1 MGISSVKNNLR
12 HRPSRVAVQRLID
25 AAGSAVFRP
34 LRRPFPEVR
43 RLLVTMIGPPA
54 DVFLA
59 SSILPHLRAAYPK
72 AVIHFMTE
80 APSGVCLASN
90 PYIDGVIS
98 CGRSAAKGTRS
109 FPARTLAD
117 IASFFS
123 VLRHM
128 RKVSYDLVI
137 NLSAHPG
144 FSIPASY
151 LGRPRYMAGFSTA
164 GCSFLLDKTVH
175 SRQGS
180 HVMERISDMLCALGI
195 DTSLR
200 ALKPE
205 FTSSRTAETECRE
218 MLMDLGLQDREPFV
232 LIYTGTENPYGCWKK
247 ELWQEVV
254 DKIGCEYGLRV
265 VILDTVYGDIRGCV
279 NLNVLV
285 SLELFAA
292 AAKMAELFVGTRQL
306 HAHLAASF
314 GTPAVLLR
322 CGINDAAGTWLPG
335 GSVSQ
340 VKKNLPCSPCF
351 RKRGCSG
358 MSCMEITSEE
368 CMREARVHL
377 DSLRASKVVRLR
389 R

>member
-1 MGISSVKNNLR
+1 MGISYVKDNLR
-12 HRPSRVAVQRLID
+12 HRPRRVAVQRLID
-25 AAGSAVFRP
+25 AAGSAVFKP

-43 RLLVTMIGPPA
+43 RLLVTMTGPA
-54 DVFLA
+54 CDVFLA
-59 SSILPHLRAAYPK
+59 TSILPHLRAAYPK
-72 AVIHFMTE
+72 AVIHFMTG
-80 APSGVCLASN
+80 APSSACLAYN

-98 CGRSAAKGTRS
+98 CGAVGSEGTRGV
-109 FPARTLAD
+109 FGRVVRAT
-117 IASFFS
+117 ASFFS

-128 RKVSYDLVI
+128 RKASYDLVI
-137 NLSAHPG
+137 DLSAHPG

-164 GCSFLLDKTVH
+164 GSGFLLDKAVH

-180 HVMERISDMLCALGI
+180 HEMERISDMLRALGI

-205 FTSSRTAETECRE
+205 FTFSRAAEAECRE
-218 MLMDLGLQDREPFV
+218 MLVDLGLSDREPFV
-232 LIYTGTENPYGCWKK
+232 LLHTGTENQYGRWKK
-247 ELWQEVV
+247 ALWQEVV
-254 DKIGCEYGLRV
+254 GKIGREYGLRV

-279 NLNVLV
+279 KLNVLV

-292 AAKMAELFVGTRQL
+292 AAKMAELFVGTGQL

-314 GTPAVLLR
+314 GTPAVLLQ
-322 CGINDAAGTWLPG
+322 CGINDAGTWLPG
-335 GSVSQ
+335 GSVSL
-340 VKKNLPCSPCF
+340 VRKNLPCSPCF
-351 RKRGCSG
+351 RKKGCTG
-358 MSCMEITSEE
+358 MSCMDITSEE
-368 CMREARVHL
+368 CMREAKGHL